1 MRHVSMDEF
10 AVATPL
16 ADHAPLLASDIP
28 GGLQPRTL
36 ASLLTPTLLLASCGP
51 GDPSAVGNPS
61 ADAASQRASV
71 SGDATPTPTL
81 GPLTRAQASR
91 LLGQASM
98 GATAADIARVQTLGL
113 AGWID
118 EQQAMPREIG
128 HWDWLVAQGYHDGPR
143 ADDVA
148 LMDMTL
154 WRQAITA
161 KDQLRQRTGMAL
173 LDIFAVGIDGLAGF
187 ERGFTMAAYMDLL
200 MDSAFG
206 NFRALLEKI
215 ASSAA
220 IAIWLTF
227 AYSTKADPNTGALP
241 DENFAR
247 EVMQLFTIGL
257 YQLNLD
263 GTPKLVNGK
272 PVEAYTQTD
281 ITELAKVFTGWR
293 FADGDLHT
301 ADPFRLPLILHTYEN
316 ETGSKNFLGTTI
328 PAGVAGFAA
337 RTTALD
343 TLFAHPNVAPFI
355 SRQLIQRLLTSNP
368 SAAYI
373 GRVAAVFVNNGSG
386 IRGDLKAVV
395 RTILLDPEA
404 CSDAGLTSP
413 TFGKLRAPVQ
423 RLTGWA
429 RACNATSPSGQWA
442 IGDTSSSATRLAQS
456 PGRSPSVFNFFRP
469 GYTPPGSALATLG
482 LVAPELQLANEASV
496 VAYANYMELLIGS
509 AVYGCDVSADNA
521 SLLPLAADSAGLVDE
536 LNMQLAAGQLGSAT
550 IAAIRGAVDSIGL
563 AAPDDNLT
571 RVRAAVLLVMTSP
584 DYLVQK

>member
-1 MRHVSMDEF
+1 VGHVLMDEF
-10 AVATPL
+10 ADATPL
-16 ADHAPLLASDIP
+16 DDLAPLLAGDIP
-28 GGLQPRTL
+28 SALQPRTL
-36 ASLLTPTLLLASCGP
+36 ASLLTPALLLASCGP
-51 GDPSAVGNPS
+51 GDPSAGGNPS

-71 SGDATPTPTL
+71 SGDATPTPAL
-81 GPLTRAQASR
+81 GPLTRIQASR

-98 GATAADIARVQTLGL
+98 GATAPDIARVQTLGL

-118 EQQAMPREIG
+118 EQQAMPREVG

-161 KDQLRQRTGMAL
+161 KDQLRQRIGMAL

-187 ERGFTMAAYMDLL
+187 DRGFTMAAYMDLL
-200 MDSAFG
+200 MDTAFG

-227 AYSTKADPNTGALP
+227 AYSTKADPNTGTLP

-272 PVEAYTQTD
+272 PVESYTQTD

-301 ADPFRLPLILHTYEN
+301 ADPLRLPLILHSYEN

-355 SRQLIQRLLTSNP
+355 SRQLIQRLVTSNP
-368 SAAYI
+368 SPAYI
-373 GRVAAVFVNNGSG
+373 GRVAAIFVNSGSDV
-386 IRGDLKAVV
+386 RGDLKAVV

-404 CSDAGLTSP
+404 RNDAGLTSN

-496 VAYANYMELLIGS
+496 VAYVNYMELLIGS
-509 AVYGCDVSADNA
+509 AVYGCDVSADYA

-536 LNMQLAAGQLGSAT
+536 LNMQLAAGQLGNAA
-550 IAAIRGAVDSIGL
+550 IAAIRGAVDSISL
-563 AAPDDNLT
+563 ATPDGNLT

>member
-1 MRHVSMDEF
+1 
-10 AVATPL
+10 
-16 ADHAPLLASDIP
+16 
-28 GGLQPRTL
+28 
-36 ASLLTPTLLLASCGP
+36 
-51 GDPSAVGNPS
+51 
-61 ADAASQRASV
+61 
-71 SGDATPTPTL
+71 
-81 GPLTRAQASR
+81 
-91 LLGQASM
+91 
-98 GATAADIARVQTLGL
+98 
-113 AGWID
+113 
-118 EQQAMPREIG
+118 
-128 HWDWLVAQGYHDGPR
+128 
-143 ADDVA
+143 
-148 LMDMTL
+148 MDMTL

-161 KDQLRQRTGMAL
+161 KDQLRQRIGMAL

-355 SRQLIQRLLTSNP
+355 SRQLIQRLVTSNP

-373 GRVAAVFVNNGSG
+373 GRIAAVFVNNGSG

-395 RTILLDPEA
+395 RTILLDHEA

-563 AAPDDNLT
+563 AAADDKLT